1 MRPFLHR
8 LSSKPQRAKREV
20 REPGWWPVGHVF
32 PRQCGLVLLTCMK
45 VSGVGVVLFAL
56 LMTVHVQA
64 LFIRQSNVEACMHA
78 PRTNI
83 PASMH
88 ACMHAC
94 MRTSGHLLY
103 THMHASGTPPPLR
116 VYVCEYGCIPCS
128 RLWKQM
134 RSGVWHICAT
144 GRTSLDSRCAVDTC
158 IGCHGVGGGRCG
170 KEVCR
175 LGSALVNFGILQ
187 TAGEYER
194 WQARGLFRGRSYVPT
209 WLAHVACN
217 IQVTVLSNM
226 GSSSTKPS

>member
-1 MRPFLHR
+1 MARGTCLPQTVR
-8 LSSKPQRAKREV
+8 SSLADVYE
-20 REPGWWPVGHVF
+20 
-32 PRQCGLVLLTCMK
+32 
-45 VSGVGVVLFAL
+45 GVGCGGCSFCIAHDCARASI
-56 LMTVHVQA
+56 VHSPEQC
-64 LFIRQSNVEACMHA
+64 RGMHA
-78 PRTNI
+78 CTPHKHTCE
-83 PASMH
+83 H